1 MIRGMRPVLALV
13 AVAALAACS
22 APAPPRPGPSA
33 AAVPSSTA
41 APRTA
46 AAPAP
51 ATTCPASATIRAT
64 GGNVEMQGVG
74 TGGTSLFALFFIATD
89 APITKGQEV
98 KIVWRMTG
106 AGDLTMDAVGDRG
119 VTTKPTWGPEAHGG
133 SSYQRPG
140 DEWGTGWVFPSAG
153 CWTVHATRAQSG
165 DATLKLRVA

>member
-1 MIRGMRPVLALV
+1 MRRLLALV
-13 AVAALAACS
+13 VIATLAACS
-22 APAPPRPGPSA
+22 EPSPPRPVPSA
-33 AAVPSSTA
+33 APALA
-41 APRTA
+41 A
-46 AAPAP
+46 
-51 ATTCPASATIRAT
+51 TCPASATIAPT

-74 TGGTSLFALFFIATD
+74 TGGTSLFALFFIAAD

-106 AGDLTMDAVGDRG
+106 AGDLTIDAVGDRG
-119 VTTKPTWGPEAHGG
+119 ATTKPTWGPEAHGG

-165 DATLKLRVA
+165 AATLTLRVA